1 MNNSIN
7 NSLLKLGLAAILF
20 SFSSFSFS
28 APSIKGVDQDMTG
41 GTVTAK
47 MVHADD
53 NGWMVV
59 HRIDE
64 SMKPG
69 PVIGYAPLKMGQ
81 NENVNAILM
90 EPVESGDMLMLMVHG
105 EKGGMKTGVF
115 EYTLGAKEDGPVKVD
130 GKLVMDVV
138 RAK

>member
-1 MNNSIN
+1 MNNPIN

-28 APSIKGVDQDMTG
+28 APSIKGVDQDMSR

-47 MVHADD
+47 MAHADD

-59 HRIDE
+59 HQTDE

-69 PVIGYAPLKMGQ
+69 PVIGYAPPLKMGQ

-105 EKGGMKTGVF
+105 EKGGN
-115 EYTLGAKEDGPVKVD
+115 EDW
-130 GKLVMDVV
+130 
-138 RAK
+138 RI

>member
-28 APSIKGVDQDMTG
+28 APSIKGIDQDMTV

-59 HRIDE
+59 HRTDE

>member
-59 HRIDE
+59 HRTDE

-90 EPVESGDMLMLMVHG
+90 ESVESGDMLMLMVHG
-105 EKGGMKTGVF
+105 EKGGMKTGIF